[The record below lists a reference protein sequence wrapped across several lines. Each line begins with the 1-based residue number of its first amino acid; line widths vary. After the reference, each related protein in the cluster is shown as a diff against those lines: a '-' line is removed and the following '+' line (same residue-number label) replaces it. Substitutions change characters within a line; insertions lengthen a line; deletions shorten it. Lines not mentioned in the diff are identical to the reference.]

1 MQYFVLY
8 RLHTLDFKEEKEKK
22 QFTFFSGIAGD
33 EVLASIKAWG
43 VMVLGFFR
51 TAMANGLRRSC
62 REAARLKVAAVKT
75 VK

>member
-1 MQYFVLY
+1 M
-8 RLHTLDFKEEKEKK
+8 HTLDFKEEKEKNK
-22 QFTFFSGIAGD
+22 FTFCSGIPGD
-33 EVLASIKAWG
+33 EVLASIKVWG
-43 VMVLGFFR
+43 VRVLGFLR